1 MAASIPRARRAA
13 NIRALRLLRGS
24 RLASAAHIPWPEH
37 RRGPRDALLP
47 HHPADAPDA
56 AAPTQLLPPQTCSPR
71 WRGRRAEEK
80 FFNVLISSHLGFE
93 DLFVFNCRNKRIV
106 RTSVLLAFA
115 AQIRAAASPAE
126 PRADERENR
135 GAFELLAADGS
146 QVAACV
152 CWGGGIYSLV
162 RFICSPCFPF
172 FSLSQRFSWML
183 FPRRLCSS
191 DKAPRAP
198 RSSCLCVTPEQPS
211 TGYLE
216 QPSTG
221 DPELGASQSLQQ
233 QLRGRW
239 HRQHRGRRAGSTC
252 RVSRNNAADRA
263 AAQGFLV
270 AQTGSAFWE
279 W

>member
-1 MAASIPRARRAA
+1 M
-13 NIRALRLLRGS
+13 
-24 RLASAAHIPWPEH
+24 
-37 RRGPRDALLP
+37 
-47 HHPADAPDA
+47 
-56 AAPTQLLPPQTCSPR
+56 
-71 WRGRRAEEK
+71 
-80 FFNVLISSHLGFE
+80 LISSHLGSE

-126 PRADERENR
+126 PRADERERERENR

-152 CWGGGIYSLV
+152 RWGGGIYSLV

-191 DKAPRAP
+191 DKAPP
-198 RSSCLCVTPEQPS
+198 SCCLCTM
-211 TGYLE
+211 LE

-221 DPELGASQSLQQ
+221 DTELGASQSLQQ
-233 QLRGRW
+233 QLLGRW
-239 HRQHRGRRAGSTC
+239 HCQPW
-252 RVSRNNAADRA
+252 RVSQSNSAA
-263 AAQGFLV
+263 
-270 AQTGSAFWE
+270 
-279 W
+279 